1 MKNDTKKTRINLMD
15 SRMIMK
21 IHSQTWP
28 FLSKLNM
35 LFCNDDSFCDE
46 TIHCEHGLKT
56 RLRRGFRCLDTIDK
70 HCDSCWIHNLILW
83 TFHTLTLLKFTIED
97 YDTQSWK
104 LMEGIVLYTF
114 SVIMRYWQSM
124 TSRWL
129 QYIDQYPALLDWK
142 GGKVNKTQKRT
153 RPIFNNLERPNL
165 ANKENKKTKSFLPGK
180 GGKSWAGKSTQERIM
195 GQRGTLSL
203 TLGICE
209 FHQSY
214 FYIN

>member
-1 MKNDTKKTRINLMD
+1 MKNDTKKKRITLMD

-35 LFCNDDSFCDE
+35 LFCNNDSFWDE

-83 TFHTLTLLKFTIED
+83 TFHTLALLKFTIED

-104 LMEGIVLYTF
+104 LMERIVLYTF
-114 SVIMRYWQSM
+114 FSDY
-124 TSRWL
+124 
-129 QYIDQYPALLDWK
+129 ALLTKHDVKMAAGYWPVSSHLGLKRRK
-142 GGKVNKTQKRT
+142 GQ
-153 RPIFNNLERPNL
+153 
-165 ANKENKKTKSFLPGK
+165 
-180 GGKSWAGKSTQERIM
+180 
-195 GQRGTLSL
+195 
-203 TLGICE
+203 
-209 FHQSY
+209 
-214 FYIN
+214 